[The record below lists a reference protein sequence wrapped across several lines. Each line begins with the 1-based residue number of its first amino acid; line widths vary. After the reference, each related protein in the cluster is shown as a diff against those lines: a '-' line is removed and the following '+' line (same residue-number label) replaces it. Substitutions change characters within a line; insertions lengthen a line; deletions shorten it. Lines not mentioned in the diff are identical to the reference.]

1 MECSTPL
8 RRHAPAAPA
17 AMRAAPGTHTGKVVS
32 MRIIPKAKY
41 EGLFLFPQSINVDL
55 KSGVE
60 LIRDTITKAGGEI
73 IALKKWGD
81 RQLCFPIKK
90 QKRGVYIL
98 CYFAVPT
105 DKLSAIDRVFN
116 LSEALL
122 RHMIVRAEHL
132 SVEEM
137 QAADGQLD
145 LTIEANLRMPAPP
158 TPVTPVP
165 TVAGV
170 D

>member
-1 MECSTPL
+1 
-8 RRHAPAAPA
+8 
-17 AMRAAPGTHTGKVVS
+17 
-32 MRIIPKAKY
+32 
-41 EGLFLFPQSINVDL
+41 
-55 KSGVE
+55 
-60 LIRDTITKAGGEI
+60 
-73 IALKKWGD
+73 
-81 RQLCFPIKK
+81 
-90 QKRGVYIL
+90 VYIL